1 MYKLSLLIRIF
12 YKVLTGLQAQS
23 AQASCKVYQR
33 ATLLHL
39 PRNNIYV
46 HFFLQE
52 IEFESV
58 YPLWSKQ
65 NSQWQSL
72 LFIELI
78 VVLL

>member
-1 MYKLSLLIRIF
+1 MYKLSLLIRIS
-12 YKVLTGLQAQS
+12 YKVLTGSQARS
-23 AQASCKVYQR
+23 AQASCEIYQR

-46 HFFLQE
+46 YFFLQE
-52 IEFESV
+52 IEFERV
-58 YPLWSKQ
+58 YSLCSKQ